1 MTPIFS
7 SPVAGIPYS
16 VRRQSKTIANQRLP
30 TIPEE
35 IPLIAEEKRENM
47 HIEKAVELRF
57 IVPQAEVREILD
69 HNEAQRT
76 GISNIYLS
84 MSEGKKLW
92 NLLYKDQESKGW
104 NKFIACPDKTV
115 IIFQNM
121 QAQFIVPHIEEE
133 IDLTCHETLRVR
145 EDTISLNISEMEKL
159 WNLFSKDQTI
169 NFTLNNSVV
178 IPDGTLIRIQN
189 KQDNDFVPAI
199 ETLAHRIFNFFISCF
214 PYRK

>member
-7 SPVAGIPYS
+7 SPAAGIPYS

-35 IPLIAEEKRENM
+35 FPLITKKKRENM
-47 HIEKAVELRF
+47 HIKKAVEVRF
-57 IVPQAEVREILD
+57 IVPQTEVRKTLD
-69 HNEAQRT
+69 HNEAQRV

-84 MSEGKKLW
+84 VSEGKKLW
-92 NLLYKDQESKGW
+92 NLFYKDRESKRW
-104 NKFIACPDKTV
+104 DKFIACSNKTV

-121 QAQFIVPHIEEE
+121 QAQFIVPNIEEE
-133 IDLTCHETLRVR
+133 IDLTCHETLRAR
-145 EDTISLNISEMEKL
+145 EGTISLNTSEMEKL
-159 WNLFSKDQTI
+159 WNLFSKDQI
-169 NFTLNNSVV
+169 MNFASNNSVV

-189 KQDNDFVPAI
+189 KQDNDSVPAT

-214 PYRK
+214 PCRK